1 VSKRKSEK
9 PSPVN
14 ENSEITF
21 VSNFYQKEKKKKKKT
36 NK

>member
-1 VSKRKSEK
+1 MCQREK
-9 PSPVN
+9 VKNSPVN